1 MFASS
6 VHVSGFYPWGR
17 VAAPSDPIRP
27 DTFHALSKVTERV
40 WEACTPTAT
49 ASRSQSSDRRL
60 RHGTHRTSV
69 PVWLAQPRRPSALVT
84 AALAPYRPRH
94 LVLRAARNTRRFYT
108 EDGWADLGYHPPRR
122 RRAVRPPMAGCDSFD
137 TSGHDLHRPA
147 LHRRLTDRADPGSGG
162 AIGGSARRTHGHRDR
177 P

>member
-6 VHVSGFYPWGR
+6 VHVSGLYPWGR

-27 DTFHALSKVTERV
+27 DTLHALSKVTERV

-108 EDGWADLGYHPPRR
+108 EDGWADLGYHPQDD
-122 RRAVRPPMAGCDSFD
+122 AEQFA
-137 TSGHDLHRPA
+137 HRWPDA
-147 LHRRLTDRADPGSGG
+147 IPLTLQGMTFTDPLYTG
-162 AIGGSARRTHGHRDR
+162 D
-177 P
+177 